1 MFIEIDGIILNRDEI
16 AAIYRNGNEFSLIYL
31 KNKPEPLRR
40 KIIEGNNYEIL
51 KKLNDYDDDDETDS
65 ELEDL

>member
-1 MFIEIDGIILNRDEI
+1 MFIEIDGIIVKREYI
-16 AAIYRNGNEFSLIYL
+16 AAIDRNGNEFSLIFL
-31 KNKPEPLRR
+31 VNRLEPLRGA
-40 KIIEGNNYEIL
+40 INEADNYEIL